1 MKVGKAMKFLREL
14 KNMTQEDMAEK
25 LEMTTVGYQQIER
38 NIGNPNLPKIEKI
51 AKVFD
56 MTTLE
61 FLDFCEN
68 GATFFIVGDN
78 QQTVDK
84 NSNNSSNYYIC
95 GKSGHE
101 TLLAELDKA
110 KLIIEH
116 KDELLSEKEKIISDK
131 EREIQNLNKMIELLQ
146 KNLAKY
152 E

>member
-1 MKVGKAMKFLREL
+1 MKIGTAMKFLREL
-14 KNMTQEDMAEK
+14 KGMTQDEMATKLNMTPN
-25 LEMTTVGYQQIER
+25 GYSHIER
-38 NIGNPNLPKIEKI
+38 DLGNPNLPKIEKI

-116 KDELLSEKEKIISDK
+116 KDELLSEKEKIIVDK